1 MLSVFGVRQ
10 GFGEDVSSLFG
21 IVAGFSYYVSVLY
34 KLSDTMVLDVTA
46 GGD

>member
-1 MLSVFGVRQ
+1 MFGARQ

-21 IVAGFSYYVSVLY
+21 VAAGFIYYVSILY

-46 GGD
+46 ESKVT